1 MATEKQLRDNSE
13 YWKKRFQLLEE
24 RNHDKADKLS
34 EKLRKEYA
42 KAEKEIEKLTY
53 EWYGRIA
60 ANNEVSMDEARKLLK
75 GAELS
80 EFKWTVDQYIEVGSK
95 ENLSPEWI
103 KQLENASAR
112 AHISRLD
119 AQKVYLRNTV
129 ENLYGKEEQLV
140 KSGLMETYEDNLY
153 RTAFEIEKGCGVGVN
168 FAKADTRRI
177 EAVINR
183 PWAQD
188 AETFSDRIW
197 DSKAALATE
206 LETQLMQNV
215 MLGRSNEEAVKA
227 IEKRFGVS
235 YRQADRLIR
244 TETAAIASQA
254 QQEAFKELDVE
265 KYEIVATLDNRT
277 SEICQEM
284 DGKVFDM
291 KDYEVGTTAPPF
303 HPNCRSCTVPY
314 IDDDFGETIQRVARD
329 ENGEREM
336 LSENLNYREWKTR
349 FLRQMIESDYNRID
363 WPRKGIPLSID
374 EITQIKEYAKN
385 KRIIIQGIKHF
396 DGDREELKRTIDTL
410 SELADIYPEVREGKH
425 NLRLEFSSLFASNDF
440 GATDQMV
447 IVLNINPYRDIKLFE
462 SEVKKLAEI
471 HYFTRGTTYHDIVV
485 HEFGHVIA
493 NKYNINCIEIAEKI
507 LGEKNFLNRKEL
519 LDEIKR
525 ILSTYGGSR
534 ADGSEIISE
543 CFSSVYGSNPIPGDF
558 ELRFIEECDIIIKN
572 KKEGVQKQ

>member
-1 MATEKQLRDNSE
+1 MATEKQLRNNSE
-13 YWKKRFQLLEE
+13 YWKKRFQMLEE

-80 EFKWTVDQYIEVGSK
+80 EFKWTVDQYIKVGSK
-95 ENLSPEWI
+95 ENLSPAWL

-112 AHISRLD
+112 AHITRLD
-119 AQKVYLRNTV
+119 AQKVYLSNTI
-129 ENLYGKEEQLV
+129 ENLYGKEERLV

-168 FAKADTRRI
+168 FAKADPRRI

-303 HPNCRSCTVPY
+303 HPNCRSCTAPY
-314 IDDDFGETIQRVARD
+314 LEDDYGETIHRVARD
-329 ENGEREM
+329 EDGKTYPISDDMTYKQWKEKFVDGDNKLRLNEIEPNDKIENTISGEIEHPVRTKEQFEDVARSIKKDIPAYSSNPSKWSGIINVADDLDGAAGTKEWSCDISVLKDVDDGVIWHEM
-336 LSENLNYREWKTR
+336 LHSCSVSY
-349 FLRQMIESDYNRID
+349 Y
-363 WPRKGIPLSID
+363 D
-374 EITQIKEYAKN
+374 EYVYAAH
-385 KRIIIQGIKHF
+385 Q
-396 DGDREELKRTIDTL
+396 
-410 SELADIYPEVREGKH
+410 
-425 NLRLEFSSLFASNDF
+425 
-440 GATDQMV
+440 
-447 IVLNINPYRDIKLFE
+447 
-462 SEVKKLAEI
+462 
-471 HYFTRGTTYHDIVV
+471 
-485 HEFGHVIA
+485 
-493 NKYNINCIEIAEKI
+493 
-507 LGEKNFLNRKEL
+507 
-519 LDEIKR
+519 
-525 ILSTYGGSR
+525 
-534 ADGSEIISE
+534 
-543 CFSSVYGSNPIPGDF
+543 
-558 ELRFIEECDIIIKN
+558 FIEEASVEFLKQQICAERGIVHNPTYVDKVLVLQTLNDRFHFGTDLDFAKELFNQPLPERYGWLEDLVYRDLVKENATIKDTEEVMQFVRYL
-572 KKEGVQKQ
+572 EGGADGIN